1 MLEINNLKKTF
12 DNGTEALNG
21 VNLKVKK
28 GEFLSILGPSGS
40 GKTTLLRS
48 INGLES
54 IDNGKISFENEKIN
68 KVNLPEIQKKT
79 GMIFQEFNLVNNLS
93 AINNVL
99 TGLLNSSSKFLSMF
113 YLFTKEQKL
122 EALKALE
129 TVGLLNKAYERVDE
143 LSGGQ
148 RQRIGIARAIIKRP
162 KLLLA
167 DEPVASLDPK
177 AANLI
182 MSLLKKINKEFE
194 ITVICN
200 LHQVELASKY
210 SDRIVGLLEGE
221 IMFDKTASN
230 INKTA
235 ISEIYK

>member
-1 MLEINNLKKTF
+1 MLEIKNLKKTF
-12 DNGTEALNG
+12 ESGTKALRG

-54 IDNGKISFENEKIN
+54 IEKGNIFFDKEKIDETY
-68 KVNLPEIQKKT
+68 LPEVQKKT
-79 GMIFQEFNLVNNLS
+79 GMIFQDFNLVNNLS

-113 YLFTKEQKL
+113 YLFTKDQKL

-129 TVGLLNKAYERVDE
+129 TVDLLDKAYSRVDE

-148 RQRIGIARAIIKRP
+148 RQRVGIARAIIKKP

-182 MSLLKKINKEFE
+182 MSLLKKINQEFN
-194 ITVICN
+194 ITVVCN
-200 LHQVELASKY
+200 LHQIELATKY
-210 SDRIVGLLEGE
+210 SDRIVGLLDGE
-221 IMFDKTASN
+221 IIFDKPASQIDKMSVN
-230 INKTA
+230 Q
-235 ISEIYK
+235 IYG